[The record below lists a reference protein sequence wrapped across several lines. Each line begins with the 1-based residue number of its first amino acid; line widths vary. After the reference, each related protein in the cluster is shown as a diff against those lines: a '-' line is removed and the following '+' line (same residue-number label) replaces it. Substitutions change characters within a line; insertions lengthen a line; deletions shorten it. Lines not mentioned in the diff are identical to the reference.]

1 MVNLSVESRKRLLSA
16 LAFLLLRCFASGVCH
31 LFGVILRLSS
41 SFGSAK
47 LASPSW
53 DAVGNRQDAVT
64 GNESNGGDAW
74 LSIST
79 CAARSVL

>member
-1 MVNLSVESRKRLLSA
+1 MVNLSAESRKRLLSA
-16 LAFLLLRCFASGVCH
+16 LAFLVLRFRPSDVRR
-31 LFGVILRLSS
+31 LFGVILRLLS
-41 SFGSAK
+41 SFGSAR
-47 LASPSW
+47 LDSPSW

-79 CAARSVL
+79 CTARSVL